1 MFLNYYI
8 KKKLNRV
15 IFLGWVSISMPL
27 SPLLLIVLLL
37 LVFGGLPNWGYH
49 NYGYGPSG
57 IGGLLLVIVIIMMFS
72 GRLRI

>member
-1 MFLNYYI
+1 M
-8 KKKLNRV
+8 
-15 IFLGWVSISMPL
+15 
-27 SPLLLIVLLL
+27 SPLLLIILLL

-57 IGGLLLVIVIIMMFS
+57 LGGLLLVIVILMMFS